1 MATLMDWLLQ
11 RQARGYSSPTDSAGP
26 SVMEILSQGAA
37 RGYPESPEM
46 YAYRTGSQMPPG
58 YAGGP
63 ARMLSGAALAQQPQ
77 PGYSGDAGRRLA
89 GELLAQQPQPGY
101 APYQEEPGYS
111 GAAGRRLSGAVMAQ
125 QPQPGYQQFN
135 FNQLPGYEGEGV
147 QGRAASA
154 MQGRQVAQSPMGP
167 TNMNVVKGLNQYANM
182 GDAQAYA
189 DQFAK
194 GDLSKVKA
202 RTYRNEDGT
211 TWNDYYVSGLLG
223 G

>member
-11 RQARGYSSPTDSAGP
+11 KQQRGYGAP
-26 SVMEILSQGAA
+26 SQLQNPGALEILSQGAA

-46 YAYRTGSQMPPG
+46 YAYRTGSQLPPG
-58 YAGGP
+58 YGTGATRALVGGAMSQQP
-63 ARMLSGAALAQQPQ
+63 EPGYMGAAGRRMAGEVLAQQPQ
-77 PGYSGDAGRRLA
+77 PGYT
-89 GELLAQQPQPGY
+89 
-101 APYQEEPGYS
+101 PYQEEPGYS
-111 GAAGRRLSGAVMAQ
+111 GAAGRRLAGAVMAQ

-154 MQGRQVAQSPMGP
+154 MQGRQVSQAPMGP
-167 TNMNVVKGLNQYANM
+167 VNMNVIKGLNQYSQM

-189 DQFAK
+189 DKFAG

-202 RTYRNEDGT
+202 RTYRDEDGK